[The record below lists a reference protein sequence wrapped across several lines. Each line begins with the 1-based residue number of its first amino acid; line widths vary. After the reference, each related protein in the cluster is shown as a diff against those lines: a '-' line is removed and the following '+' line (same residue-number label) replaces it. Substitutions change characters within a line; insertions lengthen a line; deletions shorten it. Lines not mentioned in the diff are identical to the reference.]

1 MVDVWFA
8 IAKAVVFGVIV
19 GVVSSLK
26 GMEAKGGPR
35 GVADA
40 VSESVVLNVVGIL
53 FANLAITQL
62 ETMFFPM
69 RVA

>member
-1 MVDVWFA
+1 
-8 IAKAVVFGVIV
+8 
-19 GVVSSLK
+19 
-26 GMEAKGGPR
+26 MEAKGGPR

-40 VSESVVLNVVGIL
+40 VNASVVLNVVGIL
-53 FANLAITQL
+53 FANLAITQM